1 MTIVVDANVAI
12 AVLNRNDPFHR
23 TALRTVLR
31 SNDVRILNL
40 TRAEA
45 LIRPTQLGL
54 LAEAAAE
61 FVRLG
66 IQSVVLDDATADR
79 GRQLRADHGR
89 KGFPLIDAV
98 VVALGMELSCTVVTC
113 DAKWPSIPGS
123 SIELLVVDEG
133 S

>member
-12 AVLNRNDPFHR
+12 AVLNGNDVFHR
-23 TALRTVLR
+23 PALRAVLR
-31 SNDVRILNL
+31 SDDVRILNL

-54 LAEAAAE
+54 LDQAAAE
-61 FVRLG
+61 FDRLG
-66 IQSVVLDDATADR
+66 LRTEPLDDVVADR
-79 GRQLRADHGR
+79 ARQLRADHGR

-98 VVALGMELSCTVVTC
+98 VVALGLELSCPVVTC

-123 SIELLVVDEG
+123 SIELLATDQ
-133 S
+133 